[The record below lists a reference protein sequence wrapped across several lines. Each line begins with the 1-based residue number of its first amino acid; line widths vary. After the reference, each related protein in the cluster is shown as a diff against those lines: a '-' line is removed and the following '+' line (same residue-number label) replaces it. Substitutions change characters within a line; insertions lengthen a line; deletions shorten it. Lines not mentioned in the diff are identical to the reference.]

1 MHTYQAV
8 MFEGVHRTVQYS
20 ILSSSEVGR
29 YWRIH
34 VGEADITK
42 FLISASASWL
52 DHTICEMITILG
64 PVRKA
69 MVEEYISQ
77 ILWIAQWE
85 RFFFCEPDGTGVLF
99 LWRCMRYC
107 KFSYFLSAVT
117 CVAME
122 KAVWAFNP
130 KRGKSTSQFLYIYVV
145 TSWKNMLRQQGT
157 KKNLSASSLK
167 FGWRLNKS

>member
-85 RFFFCEPDGTGVLF
+85 RFFFVSQTVPEFFFCGVV
-99 LWRCMRYC
+99 WDTAN
-107 KFSYFLSAVT
+107 FSYFLSAVR

-157 KKNLSASSLK
+157 KKNFSASSLK